1 MSAVDANRDLPADAR
16 RELAA
21 LLLAR
26 ARPLLLDFDQ
36 DWTLLDV
43 HGDAARFGFDGDDAA
58 ASLRQLQDLFL
69 GMPLDEAI
77 DLSFVEMPNG
87 RSAHVHLGTSAGRL
101 RIMLVDAQDE
111 HDRQRSQQQT
121 GNEAVLVS
129 HQKSKAIG
137 QLRRIRSELEQQRA
151 RLHEAN
157 ALKNALIATL
167 SHDFRTPLTSIFG
180 YLHLLESQRPLDD
193 GARQSLRAI
202 RRNANYL
209 FALAEN
215 LLEYGRSESG
225 AALLSPA
232 VVDLAAL
239 AEDLRAMF
247 EPIALE
253 QGLSFAIDLQVVS
266 AAKPVL
272 DETRLRQVLINLL
285 SNATRYTLRGG
296 ITLQLAWRDGAL
308 HVGVADTGIGIPEEF
323 RERIFDAFNS
333 GAQAGSKGAGLG
345 LSIVKRLVAQMHGTL
360 ELEST
365 LGRGSRFTISLPALG
380 TADPRQ
386 GTLPADGFADVW
398 VHGRTAIVVDD
409 DPDISQ
415 LIEVLLADLGFRVRC
430 VGDAA
435 MAVDQALAEPPDVL
449 IVDVE
454 LPGLSGNTAVY
465 RLRAQGY
472 AGHIVTLSATPT
484 GEAHAAAI
492 AAGADHYL
500 TKPINIEQFVRVML
514 RASQPK

>member
-1 MSAVDANRDLPADAR
+1 M
-16 RELAA
+16 
-21 LLLAR
+21 
-26 ARPLLLDFDQ
+26 
-36 DWTLLDV
+36 
-43 HGDAARFGFDGDDAA
+43 H
-58 ASLRQLQDLFL
+58 QLQDVFL

-77 DLSFVEMPNG
+77 DLSFVQMPNG
-87 RSAHVHLGTSAGRL
+87 RSAHVHFAANGERL

-111 HDRQRSQQQT
+111 HDRQLGQQQS

-129 HQKSKAIG
+129 HQKTKAIG

-180 YLHLLESQRPLDD
+180 YLHVLENRASPEHVV
-193 GARQSLRAI
+193 RQSLRAV

-225 AALLSPA
+225 SALLAPV

-239 AEDLRAMF
+239 AGDLEAMF
-247 EPIALE
+247 APIAQE
-253 QGLSFAIDLQVVS
+253 QGLAFGIETVVDD

-272 DETRLRQVLINLL
+272 DEMRLRQVLINLL
-285 SNATRYTLRGG
+285 SNATRYTLRGAV
-296 ITLQLAWRDGAL
+296 TLRLAWRERAL
-308 HVGVADTGIGIPEEF
+308 QVVVEDTGIGIPDEF
-323 RERIFDAFNS
+323 RERVFDAFNA
-333 GAQAGSKGAGLG
+333 GGQAGSKGAGLG

-360 ELEST
+360 DLRSEL
-365 LGRGSRFTISLPALG
+365 GKGSRFTIVLPALG
-380 TADPRQ
+380 TVDPAQ
-386 GTLPADGFADVW
+386 GAVPVDAFADVW
-398 VHGRTAIVVDD
+398 VQGRSAIVVDD
-409 DPDISQ
+409 DPDIAR
-415 LIEVLLADLGFRVRC
+415 LIELLLGDLGFRVRC
-430 VGDAA
+430 FGDAA
-435 MAVDQALAEPPDVL
+435 SAVAETLAEPPDVL

-472 AGHIVTLSATPT
+472 AGRIVTLSATPT
-484 GEAHAAAI
+484 AEAHAAAI